1 MMSIGKHSNMWTI
14 VSLLVSICVLVECN
28 DNLRVAYEWRE
39 IDFEYRSVSDR
50 NEAIESKAFVPAN
63 VIPVGLEVYQ
73 TRLFI
78 TLPRWK
84 RGVPASLAYIDINGK
99 CFIVLMLHNVRAQCN
114 PVSIIINLMF
124 FQFVCVYMI
133 ELVKQFRLFNVLF
146 IVVVLYISAR
156 YGISKYIVITQ

>member
-1 MMSIGKHSNMWTI
+1 MMSFDEHSKMWSI
-14 VSLLVSICVLVECN
+14 VWFLVSISVLVKCN

-84 RGVPASLAYIDINGK
+84 QGVPASLAYIDINGK
-99 CFIVLMLHNVRAQCN
+99 CLIFFFCCTMCN
-114 PVSIIINLMF
+114 AIQSLYIKLWF
-124 FQFVCVYMI
+124 FTI
-133 ELVKQFRLFNVLF
+133 ELVQQFRLFNVAL
-146 IVVVLYISAR
+146 IVVVFCRR
-156 YGISKYIVITQ
+156 YGISQYDYYAI

>member
-1 MMSIGKHSNMWTI
+1 MSIDKNSKMWSM
-14 VSLLVSICVLVECN
+14 VWLLISIGVLVKCN

-84 RGVPASLAYIDINGK
+84 QGVPASLAYIDINGK
-99 CFIVLMLHNVRAQCN
+99 CMNMLLHNVQCN
-114 PVSIIINLMF
+114 PVS
-124 FQFVCVYMI
+124 VY
-133 ELVKQFRLFNVLF
+133 L
-146 IVVVLYISAR
+146 
-156 YGISKYIVITQ
+156 

>member
-1 MMSIGKHSNMWTI
+1 MWTI
-14 VSLLVSICVLVECN
+14 VSLLVSISVLVVCN

-39 IDFEYRSVSDR
+39 IDFEYRSASDR

-84 RGVPASLAYIDINGK
+84 QGVPASLAYIDINGK
-99 CFIVLMLHNVRAQCN
+99 YFIFLWLHKCN
-114 PVSIIINLMF
+114 PVTMHIILYYF
-124 FQFVCVYMI
+124 FVAYANEFA
-133 ELVKQFRLFNVLF
+133 LQFRLFNEVL
-146 IVVVLYISAR
+146 IVVVLYR
-156 YGISKYIVITQ
+156 RFGI

>member
-1 MMSIGKHSNMWTI
+1 MNSKMWTI
-14 VSLLVSICVLVECN
+14 VWLLVSISVLVKCN

-84 RGVPASLAYIDINGK
+84 QGVPASLAYIDINGK
-99 CFIVLMLHNVRAQCN
+99 CFLCYVQCN
-114 PVSIIINLMF
+114 PVTMYMYIYITFGF
-124 FQFVCVYMI
+124 FFVSYIYAV
-133 ELVKQFRLFNVLF
+133 ELV
-146 IVVVLYISAR
+146 
-156 YGISKYIVITQ
+156 